1 MILKLIN
8 NENTYEFNVTD
19 LNEGVKLYYHFEIPT
34 VDIPDGKYNMQLL
47 DGETVIYEDIVCIG
61 DFKGATIQYKRGEN
75 IYINAPL
82 LAKLEDVTVEITT
95 TETVV
100 YPSDE
105 YDAIAS
111 VQIDA
116 TPVYENGYNTG
127 NADGYNQGVEV
138 GKEEQKNLLESITI
152 TENGTYTKEDGYN
165 EIVVDVP
172 DLNGDYNSGFA
183 DGFNQGKTEGIETLP
198 ILEITSNGTYNTPS
212 KGVNVNVYAKIDVVD
227 KQIKFGHSDFADFP
241 EYYFFSG
248 RTSGNYLF
256 NYCINLKNFR
266 ENIFSDVAFIG
277 LAHMF
282 DNCRDIEVIP
292 EMNTSLVENF
302 SYAFYSCQKIK
313 TIPQIYTSNG
323 TNFSNMF
330 YDCPQ
335 LETIPELDLSR
346 GTSFNAMFQGTT
358 NLKSLPTLNTINGT
372 NFTSMFQNTGLSEIP
387 EIDTTNATTLNNFIY
402 TTKNSIVKVPAL
414 NASNLTTSY
423 GSTNF
428 AGSSN
433 NTALTDFGGLI
444 GLKLSVTSNGFEKLP
459 NLSYESCINVLNGL
473 YDFVGNGETPTSS
486 QGKLKVHQNFL
497 DLVGNEISIGVQKGW
512 VISAS

>member
-116 TPVYENGYNTG
+116 TPVYNSGYTDGETVGYNNGYSIGYADGVENGL
-127 NADGYNQGVEV
+127 A
-138 GKEEQKNLLESITI
+138 EELEKLPILDI
-152 TENGTYTKEDGYN
+152 TENGEYRTIN
-165 EIVVDVP
+165 
-172 DLNGDYNSGFA
+172 
-183 DGFNQGKTEGIETLP
+183 
-198 ILEITSNGTYNTPS
+198 
-212 KGVNVNVYAKIDVVD
+212 KGVNVNVLPKIDVVD
-227 KQIKFGHSDFADFP
+227 KQIKFGYSDFVDFP

-248 RTSGNYLF
+248 STDGNNLF
-256 NYCINLKNFR
+256 NYCMKLKNFR
-266 ENIFSDVAFIG
+266 ENIFSDVAFNGI
-277 LAHMF
+277 AHMF
-282 DNCRDIEVIP
+282 ERCINIEVIP
-292 EMNTSLVENF
+292 EMNTSLVEDF
-302 SYAFYSCQKIK
+302 SNAFYSCQKIK
-313 TIPQIYTSNG
+313 TIPQIDTSNG

-330 YDCPQ
+330 YDCTQ
-335 LETIPELDLSR
+335 LETIPELDLSQ
-346 GTSFNAMFQGTT
+346 GTSFNAMFQGTN

-372 NFTSMFQNTGLSEIP
+372 DFVSMFQNTGLNEIP
-387 EIDTTNATTLNNFIY
+387 EIDTTNATTLNRFIY
-402 TTKNSIVKVPAL
+402 TSKNSIVKVPAL

-423 GSTNF
+423 GSTQF
-428 AGSSN
+428 AGSNN

-444 GLKLSVTSNGFEKLP
+444 GLKISVTSNGFEKLP
-459 NLSYESCINVLNGL
+459 NLSYQSCINILNGL
-473 YDFVGNGETPTSS
+473 YDFTGNGETPTSS

-497 DLVGNEISIGVQKGW
+497 DLVGNEISIGTSKGW
-512 VISAS
+512 TITA